1 MTATNP
7 VIDTADNSRLVSEVS
22 DAIRVVYETRVRVVS
37 GPLDRSNLCS
47 LFLLLLFLA
56 SNVSSAKLLMLGFLL
71 GEGLILFSSLLF
83 LLIVSSDSNTSNPV
97 VDTADNSTLGELSL
111 AVLSMDEAG
120 MYMGRVFLLEKS
132 LLLVSLDLALLGLHG
147 SIDCLRVCFGPGD
160 LLL

>member
-22 DAIRVVYETRVRVVS
+22 GAIRVVYETRVRVVS

-132 LLLVSLDLALLGLHG
+132 LLLVSLDLVLLGLHG